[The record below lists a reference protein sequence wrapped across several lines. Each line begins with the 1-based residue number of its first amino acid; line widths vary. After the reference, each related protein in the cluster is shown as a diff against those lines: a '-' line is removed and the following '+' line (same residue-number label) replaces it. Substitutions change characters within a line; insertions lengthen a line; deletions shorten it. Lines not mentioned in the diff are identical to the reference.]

1 MSSVQDYLGALKEE
15 RKKLVVQAAET
26 GELAASMKSLATV
39 QLAIIAFEAVA
50 IEKTAANRFDAAIE
64 DIKRVAAAREAGLI

>member
-1 MSSVQDYLGALKEE
+1 M
-15 RKKLVVQAAET
+15 VQAAET

-50 IEKTAANRFDAAIE
+50 LEKTAANRFDAAIE
-64 DIKRVAAAREAGLI
+64 DVKRVTAAREAGLI

>member
-26 GELAASMKSLATV
+26 GELATSMKSLATV

-50 IEKTAANRFDAAIE
+50 FEKTAANRFD
-64 DIKRVAAAREAGLI
+64 VAMSEFKLTHGVA